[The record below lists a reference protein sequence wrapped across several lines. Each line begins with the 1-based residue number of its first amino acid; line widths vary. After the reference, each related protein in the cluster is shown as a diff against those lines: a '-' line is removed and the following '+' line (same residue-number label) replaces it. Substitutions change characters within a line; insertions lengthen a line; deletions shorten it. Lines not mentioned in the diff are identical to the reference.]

1 MIHKLLV
8 AACIY
13 ALLSAGPIAAQRIGE
28 INLPP
33 KDIKLA
39 PADPK
44 NPKGPQFGPL
54 WGDMTKEPNG
64 LMIRLPAGFKSE
76 VHVHSADYRGVVI
89 SGVLVNAQAEEKE
102 PTKLP
107 PGSYWFQP
115 ANAKHYTACE
125 LGADCLAYVQFMGPF
140 DSKPEP

>member
-1 MIHKLLV
+1 MIHKLL
-8 AACIY
+8 AA
-13 ALLSAGPIAAQRIGE
+13 ALTCAVLSAGPKAAQAIGE
-28 INLPP
+28 INLPS

-44 NPKGPQFGPL
+44 DPKGPQFGPV

-64 LMIRLPAGFKSE
+64 LMIRLPAGFKSN

-89 SGVLVNAQAEEKE
+89 SGVLINAQAEEKE
-102 PTKLP
+102 PIKLP
-107 PGSYWFQP
+107 TGSYWFQP
-115 ANAKHYTACE
+115 AKAKHYTACE
-125 LGADCLAYVQFMGPF
+125 PGADCLAYVQFMGPF